1 MSSNRMMSSSAL
13 LNVMVSAAQKAGRS
27 LIRDF
32 GEIEHLQIS
41 RKSLGDF
48 VSTADHRSEKILV
61 EELKKARPD
70 FGFLL
75 EESGEIAGNDPE
87 TKWIIDP
94 LDGTTNFLHGIPHF
108 AVNLALLK
116 KKEIIAGVTY
126 NPITDELYWA
136 EKGCGA
142 FLNRRRLR
150 VSGRRYLEEAVISA
164 GTPFGKHGS
173 SDHYI
178 SCYKRLVPVIS
189 GVRRTGSA
197 ALDLAYVAA
206 GRFEGSLEANLAPW
220 DLAAGILLVRE
231 AGGQACNFEGS
242 LDVLNFYHQGEA
254 TGAIISGNDAI
265 FAELKGLV
273 VGKGK

>member
-13 LNVMVSAAQKAGRS
+13 INVMVNAVQKAGRG

-32 GEIEHLQIS
+32 GEIEHLQVS

-48 VSTADHRSEKILV
+48 VSTADHRSEKLLV

-75 EESGEIAGNDPE
+75 EEGGEIKGNDPE
-87 TKWIIDP
+87 TKWVIDP
-94 LDGTTNFLHGIPHF
+94 LDGTTNFLHGVPHF
-108 AVNLALLK
+108 AINLALLK
-116 KKEIIAGVTY
+116 KGEVVAGVTY
-126 NPITDELYWA
+126 NPVTDELYWA

-150 VSGRRYLEEAVISA
+150 VSGRRHLDEALIAA
-164 GTPFGKHGS
+164 GTPYGKHGD

-189 GVRRTGSA
+189 GIRRTGSA

-206 GRFEGSLEANLAPW
+206 GRFEGSLEVNLAPW
-220 DLAAGILLVRE
+220 DLAAGILLIRE
-231 AGGQACNFEGS
+231 AGGQVCDFEGN
-242 LDVLNFYHQGEA
+242 LNPLHFHQQGKPN
-254 TGAIISGNDAI
+254 GAIISGNEGI
-265 FAELKGLV
+265 FSELKALV
-273 VGKGK
+273 VGKK